1 MCGYFY
7 IVFIDFMLEG
17 KSLTQFK
24 NLFKLTNFRK
34 DDKVISNYFLSCGIK
49 MVKISTN
56 NGKIKMHPQ
65 LGNSMH

>member
-24 NLFKLTNFRK
+24 NLFKLNNFRK
-34 DDKVISNYFLSCGIK
+34 DDKVISNYFFKLWY
-49 MVKISTN
+49 
-56 NGKIKMHPQ
+56 
-65 LGNSMH
+65 